1 MKQRILYGDSGRP
14 SPALYLL
21 VAVFSVLYIS
31 SANIHAQTPGGS
43 TEQASYIK
51 KTSPSQT
58 ATPSTP
64 FLKEYRNVSIGTPAE
79 ALREAWGK
87 PEIEY
92 SDGFLYEM
100 SDSETIQIV
109 IGPEKK
115 ITAIAITFIEGKGA
129 PSFADVF
136 GEGVAPEK
144 RENGSVYRMVRY
156 PDAGYWVAYYTGPAE
171 NADVSLTM
179 QKL

>member
-1 MKQRILYGDSGRP
+1 MKQRILYGDRRRLL
-14 SPALYLL
+14 PALYLV
-21 VAVFSVLYIS
+21 VAAFSILYIS
-31 SANIHAQTPGGS
+31 SANVYAQTPEGK

-51 KTSPSQT
+51 KASPKQAAASV
-58 ATPSTP
+58 PL
-64 FLKEYRNVSIGTPAE
+64 LKEYRKVSIGMTADTV
-79 ALREAWGK
+79 RDAWGK
-87 PEIEY
+87 PANEY
-92 SDGFLYEM
+92 SDGLFYEL
-100 SDSETIQIV
+100 SDSETVQIV

-115 ITAIAITFIEGKGA
+115 ITAIAITFIKGKGA

-156 PDAGYWVAYYTGPAE
+156 PDAGFWVAYYAGPSE